1 MNAEIG
7 KISDLEMV
15 RTSPHGVYLKFG
27 KEEILMPNKYVPEG
41 LEPGQSVTV
50 FVYKDSEDRLVATN
64 LTPAGILGD
73 YVALEVV
80 ELAPFGAFMEWG
92 LEKHLLV
99 PNAEMAQKMEVG
111 QKYVVRIMLD
121 YKTERLIGVGKIEGF
136 LEVPDNLSEGEAVR
150 GIVYKKTDL
159 GFNVVVDAQFI
170 GLVYHNSIFEPIE
183 VGQAIKCF
191 IDKVRT
197 DGKVDLKLRKG
208 GLEDIDDNAQKF
220 LDYLKSQGGSSTLTD
235 KSSPADIQTALG
247 LSKKA
252 FKKAVGS
259 LYKQRLIELTPEK
272 IRLIA

>member
-1 MNAEIG
+1 
-7 KISDLEMV
+7 MV

-27 KEEILMPNKYVPEG
+27 QDEILMPNKYVPEG
-41 LEPGQSVTV
+41 LEAGQTVRV

-99 PNAEMAQKMEVG
+99 PNAEMAQSMEVG
-111 QKYVVRIMLD
+111 HKYLVRIMLD
-121 YKTERLIGVGKIEGF
+121 YKTERLIGVNKIEGF
-136 LEVPDNLSEGEAVR
+136 LEPPDNLFEGDEVR

-159 GFNVVVDAQFI
+159 GFNVVVDSQFM
-170 GLVYHNSIFEPIE
+170 GLLYHNSIFEPIE
-183 VGQAIKCF
+183 IGQSIKCY

-197 DGKVDLKLRKG
+197 DGKIDLKLRRG
-208 GLEDIDDNAQKF
+208 GVDNIDEDAQKV
-220 LDYLKSQGGSSTLTD
+220 LDYLGLNDGQSGLTD
-235 KSSPADIQTALG
+235 KSTPDEIQEELG

-252 FKKAVGS
+252 FKRAIGN
-259 LYKQRLIELTPEK
+259 LYKKRLIEIQPGK
-272 IRLIA
+272 IKISS

>member
-41 LEPGQSVTV
+41 LEPGQSVSV

-80 ELAPFGAFMEWG
+80 EIAPFGAFMEWG

-99 PNAEMAQKMEVG
+99 PNAEMGQNMETG
-111 QKYVVRIMLD
+111 NKYVVRIMLD

-136 LEVPDNLSEGEAVR
+136 LDVPDNLNEGDEVR

-159 GFNVVVDAQFI
+159 GFNVVVDSQFN
-170 GLVYHNSIFEPIE
+170 GLIYHNSIFEPIQ
-183 VGQAIKCF
+183 VGQSIKCY

-208 GLEDIDDNAQKF
+208 GLEDIDENAQKL
-220 LDYLKSQGGSSTLTD
+220 LDYLKSQGGSTPLTD
-235 KSSPADIQTALG
+235 KSAPADIQAALG

-259 LYKQRLIELTPEK
+259 LYRKHLIVLAPEETS
-272 IRLIA
+272 LIA